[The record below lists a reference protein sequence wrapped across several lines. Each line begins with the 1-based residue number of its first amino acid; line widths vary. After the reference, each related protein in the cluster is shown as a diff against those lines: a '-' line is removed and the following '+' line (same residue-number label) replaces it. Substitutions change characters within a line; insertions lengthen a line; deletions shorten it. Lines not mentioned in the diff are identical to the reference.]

1 MTRSDFDPRP
11 CADWIVAR
19 RHAGTAIAALPA
31 DLKPRTE
38 DEGYAV
44 QALVRDGLSAR
55 GPSIGWKVG
64 ATTPAM
70 QGLLNV
76 PAPCAGEMHAAG
88 RHDRHARLAAA
99 SFTRV
104 GIECEIAAE
113 LATPLGGAG
122 KVDLAQ
128 ARAAVR
134 NLHAAAEIV
143 DDRYGDFR
151 HFGVPSLIADFFFH
165 AGVVLGPPVAAWRD
179 IDLERVEGTTAVDG
193 EVKLRGRGA
202 DVLGNP
208 LASLVW
214 LANRLTALGRRLE
227 AGQIVMLGS
236 LPLPYWAKAGD
247 RVTVTLNG
255 LGAVT
260 IDLD

>member
-1 MTRSDFDPRP
+1 MSKTDFDPRP
-11 CADWIVAR
+11 CADWIIRKRAVGA
-19 RHAGTAIAALPA
+19 AIADLPA
-31 DLKPRTE
+31 SLKPKTE
-38 DEGYAV
+38 DQGYAV

-64 ATTPAM
+64 ATTSAM

-88 RHDRHARLAAA
+88 RHDLHARLSSS

-113 LATPLGGAG
+113 LAAPLGGAG
-122 KVDLAQ
+122 PVDIAQ

-134 NLHAAAEIV
+134 HLRPAAEIV

-151 HFGVPSLIADFFFH
+151 QFGVASLIADFFFH
-165 AGVVLGPPVAAWRD
+165 AGLVLGAPVPGWRD
-179 IDLERVEGTTAVDG
+179 LDLETLEGTTAVNG

-208 LASLVW
+208 LASLAW
-214 LANRLTALGRRLE
+214 LANRVTALGRRLE
-227 AGQIVMLGS
+227 PGQIVMLGS

-247 RVTVTLNG
+247 RVTVTLHG